1 MPLSHA
7 RPADQPP
14 VAVIDIGSNSI
25 RMVVYAADVRAPIPV
40 FNEKVLCG
48 LGRDLDASGMLSRDG
63 MQSALS
69 ALPRFIAIADA
80 MGVARMDVL
89 ATAAV
94 RDASNGPAFQ
104 REVEARCGLRMRV
117 LDGREEARLSAL
129 GVVSAFPDAD
139 GVMGDLG
146 GGSVELVDIRH
157 GVPGAFETLPLGPVR
172 QDERVL
178 AKPIR
183 AEERMAAALGSVEW
197 IDEAAPDRPFYAVGG
212 AWRSLARLHLAH
224 TAYPLHVIHGYAIPG
239 DEAQD
244 FASFVARQ
252 SPSSLSKVQG
262 VNRKRLDT
270 LPYAAF
276 LMARVLERLRASQLV
291 FCAYGLRE
299 GCLYDWLDAERRR
312 EDPLLAACAQLSR
325 GEASGGVDGAAL
337 ARWIA
342 GAFDDEPDEAPDG
355 ASDEASDDASGR
367 VRAGSA
373 ARLRAAAC
381 LLSDIARFEHPDY
394 RADHALMR
402 VLRFPF
408 VGVTHRERAFLA
420 AAVAG
425 RHSLTGDGGRAG
437 RSVRLLLDEEDAA
450 HARAVGL
457 AIRLGYTLSGG
468 MVALLA
474 PFRLSRRDRRLV
486 LTGPASLMHLVGE
499 AVERRL
505 GALAK
510 ALDLNPVVALE
521 PDPR

>member
-1 MPLSHA
+1 MSLPKSEFSPLTVGEPA
-7 RPADQPP
+7 RQPP

-25 RMVVYAADVRAPIPV
+25 RMVVYAADARAPIPV

-48 LGRDLDASGMLSRDG
+48 LGRDLDRTGMLSQEG
-63 MQSALS
+63 MNSAFN

-80 MGVARMDVL
+80 MGVARMGVL

-94 RDASNGPAFQ
+94 RDASNGPAFE
-104 REVEARCGLRMRV
+104 REIRARCGLRMRV
-117 LDGREEARLSAL
+117 LAGDEEARLSAM
-129 GVVSAFPDAD
+129 GVVSAFPRAD

-146 GGSVELVDIRH
+146 GGSVELVDIRA
-157 GVPGAFETLPLGPVR
+157 GAPTHFDTLPLGPIR

-183 AEERMAAALGSVEW
+183 AEERIVAALSQVAW
-197 IDEAAPDRPFYAVGG
+197 MDEAAAGRPFYAVGG

-239 DEAQD
+239 EEALD

-252 SPSSLSKVQG
+252 SPSSLSKVEG
-262 VNRKRLDT
+262 VNRKRLDM

-276 LMARVLERLRASQLV
+276 LMARILERLRSSELV

-299 GCLYDWLDAERRR
+299 GCLFDWLDPDRRG
-312 EDPLLAACAQLSR
+312 EDPLLAACAQLARSQ
-325 GEASGGVDGAAL
+325 GETGVDGQAL
-337 ARWIA
+337 AEWVE
-342 GAFDDEPDEAPDG
+342 GAFEAGGDG
-355 ASDEASDDASGR
+355 G
-367 VRAGSA
+367 GA
-373 ARLRAAAC
+373 ARLRVAAC
-381 LLSDIARFEHPDY
+381 LLSDIARYEHPDY

-425 RHSLTGDGGRAG
+425 RHAAIDDGGRAG
-437 RSVRLLLDEEDAA
+437 RSVRLLLDEEDLAQ
-450 HARAVGL
+450 ARAVGL
-457 AIRLGYTLSGG
+457 AIRLAYTLSGG
-468 MVALLA
+468 MGALLH
-474 PFRLSRRDRRLV
+474 PFRLARQDRRLV
-486 LTGPASLMHLVGE
+486 LTGSASLMHLVGE

-510 ALDLNPVVALE
+510 ALDLDPVIALE
-521 PDPR
+521 PDRR